1 MPTRGGLALLGLV
14 FGGISFLA
22 GAAAISLTIGTLQER
37 ALQQE
42 ARAPAVPVIAV
53 RFAET
58 RPVP

>member
-1 MPTRGGLALLGLV
+1 MPTRVGLTLLGLV
-14 FGGISFLA
+14 FGGISFLG

-42 ARAPAVPVIAV
+42 ALAPTVPVVAL